1 MTGIAPGDYYAIAVT
16 KFDLPF
22 KAGIELLRAIT
33 RDATPVRVEE
43 GAVTSVQLK
52 APIDLR

>member
-1 MTGIAPGDYYAIAVT
+1 VT
-16 KFDLPF
+16 HFDPPF
-22 KAGIELLRAIT
+22 KAGIEGLRAIA

-52 APIDLR
+52 APINLP